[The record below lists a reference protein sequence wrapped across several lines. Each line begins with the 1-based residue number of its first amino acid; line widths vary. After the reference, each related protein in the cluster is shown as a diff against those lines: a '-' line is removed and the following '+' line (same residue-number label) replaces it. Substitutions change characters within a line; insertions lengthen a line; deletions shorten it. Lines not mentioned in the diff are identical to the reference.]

1 MNPLPDVSIIMF
13 QSSWRAVVKISKQQ
27 ATAVNFQFNMCE
39 QKIDEVL
46 NKLDLLIGRVDTMEK
61 SLSRFDQRITKV
73 EMNVGKLE
81 AKIYEIQSEK
91 ATYAKLDEL
100 EQKIKSSLE
109 KLEKRIEN
117 VTDLAQESAY
127 DNKKSALKN
136 ESYSKRFNLWI
147 RDVKG
152 KINYV

>member
-1 MNPLPDVSIIMF
+1 
-13 QSSWRAVVKISKQQ
+13 
-27 ATAVNFQFNMCE
+27 MCE

-46 NKLDLLIGRVDTMEK
+46 NKLDLLIGRVDAMEK
-61 SLSRFDQRITKV
+61 SISRFDQRITKV

-81 AKIYEIQSEK
+81 AKINEIQSEK
-91 ATYAKLDEL
+91 VTYAKLNEL
-100 EQKIKSSLE
+100 EQKIKSSLQ

-136 ESYSKRFNLWI
+136 ELFSKRFNLLI
-147 RDVKG
+147 HGVKG
-152 KINYV
+152 KINKVWETKEESEK

>member
-1 MNPLPDVSIIMF
+1 
-13 QSSWRAVVKISKQQ
+13 
-27 ATAVNFQFNMCE
+27 MCE
-39 QKIDEVL
+39 EKIDEVL
-46 NKLDLLIGRVDTMEK
+46 NKPYLLIGGVDATEK
-61 SLSRFDQRITKV
+61 NISRFDQRITKV

-117 VTDLAQESAY
+117 VTDLAQES
-127 DNKKSALKN
+127 S
-136 ESYSKRFNLWI
+136 
-147 RDVKG
+147 
-152 KINYV
+152 